1 MENSRGFEIPDPME
15 KSQNSSG
22 TTYILSIGIDAYTHC
37 RTLNNAQRDA
47 QAFEEVM
54 KEVYGF
60 DERNIYRVYEAD
72 ATRKGIWKA
81 FQEMQKRLTS
91 EDNLVIYYAG
101 HGYLNK
107 SLDWGY
113 WVPVDAIPQE
123 EDTYIRNQDI
133 MDFIKTMN
141 CYHLVLISDS
151 CFSGSFFRAR
161 DPFETFSKD
170 PSRWAITSGRK
181 QKVMDGDP
189 GLGSPFSKYLIKYLR
204 QNPGAMLLSE
214 LGHKVKISTN
224 AHTELYQT
232 PQAEPLQIKGHEGGE
247 YVFRRA
253 GMDIPDEQEPDKTP
267 VASGLSRSHND
278 SSHSESGTS
287 QAPHKLHHV
296 YFSYARGEQE
306 NIVDGLYTAL
316 LADDPSYQLLRD
328 TMDIEYGGLISE
340 FMQAMGKGE
349 LIVVFLSDAYIR
361 SPYCMYEL
369 YEIARNCKFE
379 KDLFSQKVLPVPLEQ
394 LKLDDPIFL
403 EEYFTYWEDEKKTWQ
418 DFVQKRMERGNPSR
432 AQSDRLFRVQ
442 EVERH
447 LGDLADWL
455 QDMNAARVKLLS
467 DNDFAPIKE
476 AIARRLGK

>member
-1 MENSRGFEIPDPME
+1 MDPNRGFEIPDPME
-15 KSQNSSG
+15 NPQNPQG
-22 TTYILSIGIDAYTHC
+22 TNYLLSIGIDAYQHC
-37 RTLNNAQRDA
+37 KKLKNARRDA
-47 QAFEEVM
+47 QAFEAVM
-54 KEVYGF
+54 KELYGF
-60 DERNIYRVYEAD
+60 EEAHIIRLYD
-72 ATRKGIWKA
+72 GEATRKGIWQA
-81 FQEMQKRLTS
+81 FKDLQKQLKP
-91 EDNLVIYYAG
+91 EDNLFIYYAG
-101 HGYLNK
+101 HGYLNED
-107 SLDWGY
+107 LDWGY
-113 WVPVDAIPQE
+113 WVPVDAKPRQ
-123 EDTYIRNQDI
+123 EDTYIRNREI
-133 MDFIKTMN
+133 MDFIRRMN
-141 CYHLVLISDS
+141 CYHLILISDS
-151 CFSGSFFRAR
+151 CFSGAFFQAR
-161 DPFETFSKD
+161 GPFETFSKD
-170 PSRWAITSGRK
+170 PSRWAISSGRK

-189 GLGSPFSKYLIKYLR
+189 GLGSPFSAYLIKYLR

-253 GMDIPDEQEPDKTP
+253 GVDIPDEQEPDKTP

-403 EEYFTYWEDEKKTWQ
+403 EEYFSYWEDEKKTWQ